1 MRLPPVRFTVRRMM
15 AAVAVVALALVSVE
29 LATSLLILAVSIL
42 AVRSRF
48 VEPVGRRSR
57 RWAIPYLVTLAC
69 LYLPWGW
76 VAWDHP
82 WEESRWP
89 WFKFWPVSP
98 GFTAGLFANSYM
110 SANSYMCYGEY
121 SPAASTIAL
130 AMAAGAV
137 FRITI
142 FTSLGSLGRA
152 AMVVSSVIA
161 TLGAGLESWFAY
173 PIYLHEQYGMRLSPY
188 RILFVDLSFIFICEF
203 LLFPSCGALSVGF
216 LLFIGHLWKRIRTR
230 RPALASGAQ
239 GLNS

>member
-1 MRLPPVRFTVRRMM
+1 
-15 AAVAVVALALVSVE
+15 
-29 LATSLLILAVSIL
+29 
-42 AVRSRF
+42 

-57 RWAIPYLVTLAC
+57 RWPVAYLVTLAC

-89 WFKFWPVSP
+89 WFKSWPVSP
-98 GFTAGLFANSYM
+98 GFTAGL
-110 SANSYMCYGEY
+110 SANSFMLRPER
-121 SPAASTIAL
+121 STPEAPIAL
-130 AMAAGAV
+130 SMAAGAV
-137 FRITI
+137 FRIAV

-152 AMVVSSVIA
+152 ALVVSSLIA
-161 TLGAGLESWFAY
+161 SLGAGLESFLAHQ
-173 PIYLHEQYGMRLSPY
+173 IYAEEQHGLRWSPY
-188 RILFVDLSFIFICEF
+188 HITFIESSLIFIYEF
-203 LLFPSCGALSVGF
+203 LFFPLFGALSVGF

>member
-1 MRLPPVRFTVRRMM
+1 
-15 AAVAVVALALVSVE
+15 SVE

-57 RWAIPYLVTLAC
+57 RWPIPYLVTLAC
-69 LYLPWGW
+69 LYLPWAW

-110 SANSYMCYGEY
+110 SDGAS

-130 AMAAGAV
+130 VMAAGAV
-137 FRITI
+137 FRIAA

-161 TLGAGLESWFAY
+161 TLGAGLESWFA
-173 PIYLHEQYGMRLSPY
+173 
-188 RILFVDLSFIFICEF
+188 
-203 LLFPSCGALSVGF
+203 
-216 LLFIGHLWKRIRTR
+216 
-230 RPALASGAQ
+230 
-239 GLNS
+239 

>member
-57 RWAIPYLVTLAC
+57 RWAIPYLITLTC
-69 LYLPWGW
+69 LYLPWAW

-89 WFKFWPVSP
+89 WFKSWPVSP
-98 GFTAGLFANSYM
+98 GFTAGLSANSYM
-110 SANSYMCYGEY
+110 SYGEY
-121 SPAASTIAL
+121 SPAESTIAL
-130 AMAAGAV
+130 IMAAGAV
-137 FRITI
+137 FRIAV

-161 TLGAGLESWFAY
+161 SLGAGLESWFAY
-173 PIYLHEQYGMRLSPY
+173 PIYLGDHYGRLSPY
-188 RILFVDLSFIFICEF
+188 RILFGNPSSIFIYEF
-203 LLFPSCGALSVGF
+203 LFFPLSGVLSVGL
-216 LLFIGHLWKRIRTR
+216 LLFIGHLWKRIKAR
-230 RPALASGAQ
+230 RPALAPGAQ